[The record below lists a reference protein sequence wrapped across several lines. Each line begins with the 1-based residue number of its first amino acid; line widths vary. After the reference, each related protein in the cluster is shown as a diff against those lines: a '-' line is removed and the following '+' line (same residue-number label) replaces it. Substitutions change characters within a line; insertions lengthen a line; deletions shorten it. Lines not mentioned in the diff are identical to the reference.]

1 MTQQDMQYF
10 EAHPDE
16 YAELSHEDQA
26 KLFDGG
32 SIEGE
37 NTSESPDADATVET
51 PVPEATEDEDKEGPA
66 PVVLAKD
73 GQHTIPYEELL
84 SARDL
89 AKHYEQIARDQAAV
103 IEALKAST
111 PAAPE
116 SDAPTMSDRL
126 AELQQEYAE
135 AKIIDEP
142 ERAQEVWAK
151 IQALIEEGA
160 TERARAVVSQEFAQR
175 DAQAQAAAAQASL
188 DDTVSKVIEA
198 YPFLDSTK
206 PTANAEAISDV
217 VTWRDALVAK
227 GVPMHVAL
235 AQAAQKF
242 APMYAPQQGAPSQA
256 DASKA
261 AAAAIANAKTKPPAS
276 MSSIPSSA
284 SPPTD
289 ELQAITGLS
298 VQAMQDRMM
307 SMSPDKIMALINKT
321 VVV

>member
-1 MTQQDMQYF
+1 MTQDMTYY

-16 YAELSHEDQA
+16 YAALSHEDQA
-26 KLFDGG
+26 KLFEGG

-37 NTSESPDADATVET
+37 NISESPDAETTVKT
-51 PVPEATEDEDKEGPA
+51 PVPEVTEEAANEDPA
-66 PVVLAKD
+66 RVVLARD

-103 IEALKAST
+103 IEALKASVSS
-111 PAAPE
+111 APE
-116 SDAPTMSDRL
+116 SDAPTVSDRL

-188 DDTVSKVIEA
+188 DATVSRVIEA

-206 PTANAEAISDV
+206 PTANSEAISDV

-242 APMYAPQQGAPSQA
+242 APMYAPQQQGAHSQA

>member
-1 MTQQDMQYF
+1 M
-10 EAHPDE
+10 
-16 YAELSHEDQA
+16 
-26 KLFDGG
+26 
-32 SIEGE
+32 
-37 NTSESPDADATVET
+37 
-51 PVPEATEDEDKEGPA
+51 
-66 PVVLAKD
+66 
-73 GQHTIPYEELL
+73 L

-103 IEALKAST
+103 IEALKASSPT
-111 PAAPE
+111 APE
-116 SDAPTMSDRL
+116 AQAPTVSDRL

-142 ERAQEVWAK
+142 ERAQEAWIK

-160 TERARAVVSQEFAQR
+160 TDRARALVSQEFAQR
-175 DAQAQAAAAQASL
+175 DAQAQAAAAQESL
-188 DDTVSKVIEA
+188 DATVSKVIEA

-206 PTANAEAISDV
+206 PTANSDAISDV

-242 APMYAPQQGAPSQA
+242 APIYAPQQQAAATSQA

-261 AAAAIANAKTKPPAS
+261 AAAAIANAKTKPPTS

-321 VVV
+321 VVM